1 MIEINVCPSTLQE
14 GFESFS
20 PAARKLLFDGRD
32 VSHILD
38 FDSPNNDDADNE
50 AYLKNVGR
58 ISLSGV
64 QPKASLVVND
74 HHHLVKPDD
83 GERGTYILKP
93 APSSYALLDR
103 KYCPAN
109 EHLTMQ
115 LASQVYHIETAAN
128 TICFFRDGEA
138 AYLCRRFDIGPKGQ
152 KYSQEDFASL
162 AGLTKAN
169 GGSDYKYCN
178 LSYEECADIIRKYVK
193 AAPVDIL
200 KFFRIVVFNYLTLND
215 DAHLKN
221 FSLIN
226 RGDGEYH
233 LAPAYDLINT
243 SLHLST
249 SRIFALDKGLFKE
262 GMKLTDTKG
271 VDRKDFEVFGQRI
284 GLSDRLIKRELNF
297 FATEHALAKELI
309 DRSFLSE
316 SLKRNYWLSYNYRR
330 TMLVLGKELGVK

>member
-1 MIEINVCPSTLQE
+1 MIEVNVCPSTLQQ
-14 GFESFS
+14 GFDTYS
-20 PAARKLLFDGRD
+20 PAAQKLLFDGKK
-32 VSHILD
+32 VSFILD
-38 FDSPNNDDADNE
+38 FDSPNNDNADNE
-50 AYLKNVGR
+50 SYLKNVGR

-64 QPKASLVVND
+64 QPKASLVID
-74 HHHLVKPDD
+74 SEGHLVKPAE

-93 APSSYALLDR
+93 APTSYALLDR

-128 TICFFRDGEA
+128 SICFFKDGEA
-138 AYLCRRFDIGPKGQ
+138 AYLCRRFDVGPDGQ
-152 KYSQEDFASL
+152 KYHQEDFASL
-162 AGLTKAN
+162 AGLTNAN
-169 GGSDYKYCN
+169 GGSNFKYSN

-193 AAPVDIL
+193 AAPVEIL
-200 KFFRIVVFNYLTLND
+200 KFFRIIVFNYLTLND

-243 SLHLST
+243 SLHLSMP
-249 SRIFALDKGLFKE
+249 RIFALDKGLFKE
-262 GMKLTDTKG
+262 GMQLTGTRT
-271 VDRKDFEVFGQRI
+271 VSRKEFEEFGRRI
-284 GLSDRLIKRELNF
+284 GLSERLLKRELNF
-297 FATEHALAKELI
+297 FATEHPLAKELI

-316 SLKRNYWLSYNYRR
+316 SLKRSYWLSYNYRR
-330 TMLVLGKELGVK
+330 ATLTFV